1 MKAITWKGGLKMAS
15 NKKKVTIYLDEC
27 LVKNLKIEALETE
40 KTLSRLIE
48 EIAERSLKQR

>member
-1 MKAITWKGGLKMAS
+1 MAS
-15 NKKKVTIYLDEC
+15 NKKKVTIYLDES

-48 EIAERSLKQR
+48 EIAERSLKQRQAKRKK

>member
-1 MKAITWKGGLKMAS
+1 MAS

-40 KTLSRLIE
+40 KTLSSLIE
-48 EIAERSLKQR
+48 EIAQAALKSNQTN

>member
-1 MKAITWKGGLKMAS
+1 MAS

-48 EIAERSLKQR
+48 EIAQAALKSSQINNR